1 MKNPIPLF
9 LIPLAE
15 TAGVNASRS
24 SDKQFAQFVK
34 KSLGRYFFQDWGE
47 MCEEDK
53 KANNWSLN
61 HDERILASYS
71 DKENDYKIWSDYKYA
86 GLPFDIW
93 NLMNPWYVFDAADG
107 KVEKGEN

>member
-34 KSLGRYFFQDWGE
+34 KSLGRLFSPRLGRNVRRRQE
-47 MCEEDK
+47 SK
-53 KANNWSLN
+53 
-61 HDERILASYS
+61 
-71 DKENDYKIWSDYKYA
+71 
-86 GLPFDIW
+86 
-93 NLMNPWYVFDAADG
+93 
-107 KVEKGEN
+107 

>member
-9 LIPLAE
+9 LIPLVE

-34 KSLGRYFFQDWGE
+34 KSLGRYFLQDWGE

-71 DKENDYKIWSDYKYA
+71 DKENEFAKKAQHIVLLDKSTRKILKEH
-86 GLPFDIW
+86 
-93 NLMNPWYVFDAADG
+93 
-107 KVEKGEN
+107 KKGE

>member
-34 KSLGRYFFQDWGE
+34 KSLGRYFLQDWGE
-47 MCEEDK
+47 NVRRRQESK
-53 KANNWSLN
+53 
-61 HDERILASYS
+61 
-71 DKENDYKIWSDYKYA
+71 
-86 GLPFDIW
+86 
-93 NLMNPWYVFDAADG
+93 
-107 KVEKGEN
+107 

>member
-34 KSLGRYFFQDWGE
+34 KISGQIFSPRLGRNVRRRQE
-47 MCEEDK
+47 SK
-53 KANNWSLN
+53 
-61 HDERILASYS
+61 
-71 DKENDYKIWSDYKYA
+71 
-86 GLPFDIW
+86 
-93 NLMNPWYVFDAADG
+93 
-107 KVEKGEN
+107 

>member
-34 KSLGRYFFQDWGE
+34 KSLG
-47 MCEEDK
+47 K
-53 KANNWSLN
+53 
-61 HDERILASYS
+61 
-71 DKENDYKIWSDYKYA
+71 
-86 GLPFDIW
+86 
-93 NLMNPWYVFDAADG
+93 
-107 KVEKGEN
+107 

>member
-34 KSLGRYFFQDWGE
+34 KSLGRYFLQDWE
-47 MCEEDK
+47 KCAK
-53 KANNWSLN
+53 KTRKQIIG
-61 HDERILASYS
+61 H
-71 DKENDYKIWSDYKYA
+71 
-86 GLPFDIW
+86 
-93 NLMNPWYVFDAADG
+93 
-107 KVEKGEN
+107 